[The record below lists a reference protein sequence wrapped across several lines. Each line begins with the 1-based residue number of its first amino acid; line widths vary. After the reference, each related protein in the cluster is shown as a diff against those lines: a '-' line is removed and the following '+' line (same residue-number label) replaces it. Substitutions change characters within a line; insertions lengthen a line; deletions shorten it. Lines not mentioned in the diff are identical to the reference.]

1 MQSEDEMK
9 QRKWLVAGIFLAGV
23 RAGIGLTPPA
33 LIVAAALEPVPL
45 WRLRLRVAGAS
56 LLE

>member
-1 MQSEDEMK
+1 MK
-9 QRKWLVAGIFLAGV
+9 QRKWLVAGIFLAGM
-23 RAGIGLTPPA
+23 RAGTGLTPLA

>member
-9 QRKWLVAGIFLAGV
+9 QRKWLVAGIFLAGM
-23 RAGIGLTPPA
+23 RAGTGLTPLA